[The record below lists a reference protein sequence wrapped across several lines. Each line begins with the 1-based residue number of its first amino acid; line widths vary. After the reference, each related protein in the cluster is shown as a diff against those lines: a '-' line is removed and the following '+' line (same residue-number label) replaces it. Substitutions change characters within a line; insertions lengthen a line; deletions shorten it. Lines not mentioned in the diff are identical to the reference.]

1 MVEEQAVT
9 RSNFTEKNTNE
20 IDQQVC
26 TDLKCKEIPT
36 RQRIEKSVTLT
47 ELLEPFTDL
56 TFPKENILPE
66 EKNSWI
72 HGKKFEYERLSISA
86 CEHARVL

>member
-1 MVEEQAVT
+1 MLL
-9 RSNFTEKNTNE
+9 SKNFLTFKF
-20 IDQQVC
+20 VMWS
-26 TDLKCKEIPT
+26 
-36 RQRIEKSVTLT
+36 KSDAI
-47 ELLEPFTDL
+47 EPFTDL

-66 EKNSWI
+66 EKKNSWI